1 MQTLAQELRPEA
13 VRLVKAGQIFLRE
26 RKWFGQHLPAL
37 PPMIMF
43 FSDHHRPEA
52 YYEPRNNAILINT
65 WHIARNGSSLK
76 TAVCCGMASYTC
88 QLMYNMAK
96 EIHTRALN
104 VRTAMRPTLHAY
116 KSARWHYYYDHFMA
130 AIK

>member
-1 MQTLAQELRPEA
+1 MQALAQELKPEA
-13 VRLVKAGQIFLRE
+13 VRLVIAAHNYLRD

-43 FSDHHRPEA
+43 FSDHNRPEA
-52 YYEPRNNAILINT
+52 YYDTRGNAILINT
-65 WHIARNGSSLK
+65 WQIARNGIQLR
-76 TAVCCGMASYTC
+76 TAVSCAMASYAC
-88 QLMYNMAK
+88 YMMYTMAS
-96 EIHTRALN
+96 EIHRKAVN
-104 VRTAMRPTLHAY
+104 VRTSIRPVLHSY